1 MCDGKIIGFTSLL
14 TDTIMIKRIRDESIK
29 TEIKEKLK
37 IGRLSL
43 DKRYT
48 GKGLGSHILRNIL
61 INLNNTSKNTIGFR
75 FIIVEGYAKAFNFY
89 VVKNGFEYLKNDDEK
104 IKKIDFIIPRG
115 PTKKIF
121 SIFRP

>member
-43 DKRYT
+43 DKMPRLLISMSL
-48 GKGLGSHILRNIL
+48 KMVSNIL
-61 INLNNTSKNTIGFR
+61 KMMM
-75 FIIVEGYAKAFNFY
+75 K
-89 VVKNGFEYLKNDDEK
+89 KLKK
-104 IKKIDFIIPRG
+104 LI
-115 PTKKIF
+115 
-121 SIFRP
+121 S